1 MMKKQELLNILNTAS
16 DSISLHDGSLIAL
29 NYTENSATFIFCIGE
44 HHYIVN
50 NLEKHIDNLK
60 NYMILSLTFN
70 GIRDLKMDFDNDF
83 QIDGCEIIR
92 NEDINH
98 IYELELYG
106 YPYYGKICFSYET
119 FSWDVL
125 EELSPSKLKKW
136 HKNME
141 QKRR

>member
-60 NYMILSLTFN
+60 NYMILC
-70 GIRDLKMDFDNDF
+70 K
-83 QIDGCEIIR
+83 
-92 NEDINH
+92 
-98 IYELELYG
+98 
-106 YPYYGKICFSYET
+106 
-119 FSWDVL
+119 
-125 EELSPSKLKKW
+125 KLL
-136 HKNME
+136 NYN
-141 QKRR
+141 